1 MRLKTIA
8 LTLSLI
14 ALASANHIT
23 AARPAPP
30 QQPPGPHGRNNS
42 AELTLS
48 YTFSAPGRTQRV
60 RLVILI
66 PKTIPGRQKISTT
79 CSPKPSKIFNENGN
93 RYAEFIFE
101 KPKKSFK
108 ATIKIQAEL
117 SRYDLSTAKE
127 KGKKAQTGDD
137 ALEQFLRH
145 ETRIEK
151 DDEQIQQIAATITA
165 HDETAIVKQIYNYVL
180 DNMEY
185 GGFEEKDLGALEALK
200 NKKGD
205 CSEYTALFAALCRAK
220 EIPARV
226 VYGYTSDFV
235 DTPKHAWVEAYLPEY
250 GWVPFDP
257 TRGDQNNRFIRNR
270 LFHSLEPIYVYLG
283 NIHQRQVIGRGNY
296 YKFWYWGDE
305 VKVKDTVEFKQSA
318 PPPRNS
324 R

>member
-1 MRLKTIA
+1 MA
-8 LTLSLI
+8 LAVSLI
-14 ALASANHIT
+14 ILASMSHIT
-23 AARPAPP
+23 ARTAPP
-30 QQPPGPHGRNNS
+30 QQPPRPPGPHGPNNS
-42 AELTLS
+42 VELVLT
-48 YTFSAPGRTQRV
+48 YKFSAPGRTERV
-60 RLVILI
+60 RFVVLL
-66 PKTIPGRQKISTT
+66 PKTISGRQKISTT

-101 KPKKSFK
+101 KPKKSFS
-108 ATIKIQAEL
+108 ATVKIQAEL
-117 SRYDLSTAKE
+117 SRYDLATARE

-137 ALEQFLRH
+137 DLEQFLRH

-151 DDEQIQQIAATITA
+151 DDEQIQQIAKTITA
-165 HDETAIVKQIYNYVL
+165 HDETAIVKQIYDYVC

-185 GGFEEKDLGALEALK
+185 GGFEEKDLGALEAIK

-205 CSEYTALFAALCRAK
+205 CSEYTALFAAICRAK

-226 VYGYTSDFV
+226 VYGYTSDYV

-257 TRGDQNNRFIRNR
+257 TRGDQNNRFIRDR
-270 LFHSLEPIYVYLG
+270 LFHTLEPIYLYLA
-283 NIHQRQVIGRGNY
+283 NIHERQVVGRGNY

-305 VKVKDTVEFKQSA
+305 IKVKDTVEFKQSA
-318 PPPRNS
+318 PPARNS